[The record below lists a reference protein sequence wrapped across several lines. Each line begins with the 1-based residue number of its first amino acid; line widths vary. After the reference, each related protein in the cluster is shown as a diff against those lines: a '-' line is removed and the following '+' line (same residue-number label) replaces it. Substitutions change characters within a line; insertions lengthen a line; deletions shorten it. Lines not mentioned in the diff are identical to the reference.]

1 MDAENPTSLRR
12 LFLRVAATLL
22 ALVVLYA
29 LSVGPADYLVIKLRK
44 PLRVL
49 DGFYTPLDLAT
60 EEPRLNDLRH
70 EYETWW
76 VKLAHEYQDQ

>member
-1 MDAENPTSLRR
+1 MEAENPTSLRR
-12 LFLRVAATLL
+12 LLLRAATTLL

-44 PLRVL
+44 PLRTL

-60 EEPRLNDLRH
+60 QDPPLAQLRIG
-70 EYETWW
+70 YVRWW
-76 VKLAHEYQDQ
+76 VRLADG